1 MEKWRIRRRGRQGTI
16 QATKGTFHKAPFHR
30 GWRALK
36 IETQA
41 RLLPPLFENFP
52 ALPLLPFSPTIET
65 RGMKGLPVTKRREA
79 KRPANNTAKNNIY
92 YRSLGKD
99 NGRER
104 LSLIVNSCHLR
115 LQSNLGWLYN
125 SSPRVVLLITRRD
138 PPTLGHQLKRSS
150 CENSLA
156 LYKGENGSRKIAL
169 AFEELEIIA
178 LIVSLLIKILI
189 DRSFLFLY
197 LYTLYRY
204 IGIFQCDLNKTSFK
218 IS

>member
-1 MEKWRIRRRGRQGTI
+1 MENQKTWKAGNNTGNERYFSQSPLSPRLARIKNRNTGVAAAAAIRKFSR
-16 QATKGTFHKAPFHR
+16 
-30 GWRALK
+30 
-36 IETQA
+36 
-41 RLLPPLFENFP
+41 PPP
-52 ALPLLPFSPTIET
+52 PLLPFSPTIET

-138 PPTLGHQLKRSS
+138 PPTLGHQLKCSS